1 MLGGNSR
8 SVELFILSVSNGQ
21 VKTEKGNIV
30 TNQEDRN
37 VMKTLMMVIGALT
50 AFFIISIIVAR
61 MVSGGAADK
70 GVDPMIESATIDRI
84 KPFGEVNIG
93 KAPVMKASSGVDGK
107 GTYTSACF
115 ACHGTGAAG
124 APKLGDKGAWS
135 KRIAQGNATLFDN
148 AINGFKGMPA
158 KGGNASLSDAA
169 VKAAVEYMV
178 KGSK

>member
-1 MLGGNSR
+1 MAAR
-8 SVELFILSVSNGQ
+8 IVSASA
-21 VKTEKGNIV
+21 TEA
-30 TNQEDRN
+30 
-37 VMKTLMMVIGALT
+37 GA
-50 AFFIISIIVAR
+50 
-61 MVSGGAADK
+61 
-70 GVDPMIESATIDRI
+70 DPMVEAATIERI

-93 KAPVMKASSGVDGK
+93 KVPVAAASSAVDGK

-124 APKLGDKGAWS
+124 APKVGDKGAWS
-135 KRIAQGNATLFDN
+135 KRIAQGTGVLNDH

-169 VKAAVEYMV
+169 VKAAVKYMV

>member
-1 MLGGNSR
+1 MGKN
-8 SVELFILSVSNGQ
+8 
-21 VKTEKGNIV
+21 EKGNIV
-30 TNQEDRN
+30 INQEDRN

-50 AFFIISIIVAR
+50 AFFVFSIMAAR
-61 MVSGGAADK
+61 MVSATAEKAAD
-70 GVDPMIESATIDRI
+70 PMVESTTIERI

-93 KAPVMKASSGVDGK
+93 KAPVMSASSGVDGK
-107 GTYTSACF
+107 GTYQAACF

-124 APKLGDKGAWS
+124 APKLGDKAAWK
-135 KRIAQGNATLFDN
+135 KRIALGSKTLLDH

>member
-1 MLGGNSR
+1 MDSR
-8 SVELFILSVSNGQ
+8 SVELFILSVSNGR

-50 AFFIISIIVAR
+50 AFFIFSIMAAR
-61 MVSGGAADK
+61 MVSASADTA
-70 GVDPMIESATIDRI
+70 VDSMVESATIDRI
-84 KPFGEVNIG
+84 KPFGEVNVG
-93 KAPVMKASSGVDGK
+93 AVPVATASAAVDGK
-107 GTYTSACF
+107 GTYQSACF

-124 APKLGDKGAWS
+124 APKLGDKAAW
-135 KRIAQGNATLFDN
+135 KNRIAQGNAALFDH

-178 KGSK
+178 EGSK